1 MIKMLR
7 CFLRIYDIGIIGY
20 FSFIIKYNFIFLF
33 DDFGLY
39 VKLIYFFFYI
49 YICIGC
55 FKICEVERFKI

>member
-7 CFLRIYDIGIIGY
+7 CFLRIYDIGTIGY

-39 VKLIYFFFYI
+39 VKLIYFFLYLYMYRLF
-49 YICIGC
+49 
-55 FKICEVERFKI
+55 